1 MASVVAFD
9 KVHFY
14 WRPNDAFVEP
24 RFPSSGVRAPTSSQT
39 PIDEVELRWHEFP
52 AVSNVGLA
60 RVRHPGDKVTARR
73 AAALGAEQRIVT
85 PEEGTRS
92 VHAVP
97 GVAYRYVNGFLL
109 VVVVEDRQRARS

>member
-24 RFPSSGVRAPTSSQT
+24 RFPSSGVRAPTSSQA

-52 AVSNVGLA
+52 AVSRVGLA
-60 RVRHPGDKVTARR
+60 RVRHPGDKIPARR
-73 AAALGAEQRIVT
+73 AAAPDAEQRIVT
-85 PEEGTRS
+85 PEEGVRT

-97 GVAYRYVNGFLL
+97 RVAYRYVDALL
-109 VVVVEDRQRARS
+109 LIVVVEDR